1 MSASENR
8 VAVTRGDKVLFPATG
23 FTKAE
28 LVAYY
33 DAVAPV
39 LLPHLRGRP
48 ITMARFPDGVEGP
61 GWFQMNC
68 RGHPPWMRTVEI
80 VGRRGQRL
88 RYCLVDDRDGLRW
101 MANLGVIELHPF
113 LADAA
118 RPQAPLA
125 LVFDLDPGP
134 DAEVLAAASVAL
146 DVRAALAA
154 RGLPSVVKTSGKKG
168 LHVYAPL
175 DGARGYAESSALAR
189 AIAGELAALRPDA
202 VTDRLARAER
212 HGRVLIDWRQN
223 AIGLS
228 TVAPYSLR
236 ALPRPTVSTPLGW
249 DEIALALAGGGGAAP
264 SFAPAAVL
272 ARVERLGDLFAPV
285 LLQQSPV
292 ASLR

>member
-1 MSASENR
+1 MSR
-8 VAVTRGDKVLFPATG
+8 VAITNADKVLFPATG
-23 FTKAE
+23 FTKGE

-39 LLPHLRGRP
+39 LLPHLAGRP
-48 ITMARFPDGVEGP
+48 ITMARFPDGVDAP

-80 VGRRGQRL
+80 VGKRGQRL
-88 RYCLVDDRDGLRW
+88 RYCLVDDRDALRW
-101 MANLGVIELHPF
+101 MINLGTIELHPF

-118 RPQAPLA
+118 RPDAPLA

-134 DAEVLAAASVAL
+134 PADVLAAARVAL
-146 DVRAALAA
+146 AVRAALQA
-154 RGLPSVVKTSGKKG
+154 RGLASFVKTSGKKG
-168 LHVYAPL
+168 LHVYVAL
-175 DGARGYAESSALAR
+175 DGTRRYAETSAFAR
-189 AIAGELAALRPDA
+189 AVAAELAAAAPDA
-202 VTDRLARAER
+202 ITDRMARGER
-212 HGRVLIDWRQN
+212 RGRVLIDWRQN

-249 DEIALALAGGGGAAP
+249 HEVEAALAARRAADLLFEP
-264 SFAPAAVL
+264 RAVVERI
-272 ARVERLGDLFAPV
+272 ARVGDWFAPV
-285 LLQQSPV
+285 LRQPPLL